1 MAGHSKWAN
10 IKHRKGAQDKKRGK
24 VFTKLIREITIA
36 AKLGGEDPDSNP
48 RLRTAIDKAFTEN
61 MPKDTIQRAIKRGAK
76 NDANDNLEEIRYE
89 GYGPCGIA
97 VILDCLTDNKNRTV
111 AEIRHAFTKAGGNL
125 GTEGSVAYLFQSKG
139 IIHVPLKNQNENEIM
154 ELAINAGAEDIHI
167 TDDDQY
173 FQIITPPEDLEIV
186 KNALLGAGLPLQQS
200 EVELIASNTV
210 DIDDLENAKKIT
222 RFLNELDDL
231 DDVQNI
237 YANVTIEKHIAEK
250 LAE

>member
-36 AKLGGEDPDSNP
+36 AKLGGEDLGSNP
-48 RLRTAIDKAFTEN
+48 RLRTAVDKAFAGN
-61 MPKDTIQRAIKRGAK
+61 MPKDTIQRAIKRGAR

-125 GTEGSVAYLFQSKG
+125 GTEGSVAYSFHSKG
-139 IIHVPLKNQNENEIM
+139 VIELPFKGQDENKIM
-154 ELAINAGAEDIHI
+154 ELAIEAGAEDI
-167 TDDDQY
+167 
-173 FQIITPPEDLEIV
+173 QILEDGVLQVISASEDLEAV
-186 KNALLGAGLPLQQS
+186 KKSLLDAGLTLEQS
-200 EVELIASNTV
+200 DITLLATNTV
-210 DIDDLENAKKIT
+210 NITDLETAKKIV
-222 RFLNELDDL
+222 RFLNALDDL

-237 YANVTIEKHIAEK
+237 YSNVNIEKNI
-250 LAE
+250 LDQING

>member
-24 VFTKLIREITIA
+24 IFTKLIREITIA

-48 RLRTAIDKAFTEN
+48 RLRTAIDKAFAGN
-61 MPKDTIQRAIKRGAK
+61 MPKDTIQRAIKRGAR
-76 NDANDNLEEIRYE
+76 NDANDNLEEVRYE

-125 GTEGSVAYLFQSKG
+125 GTEGSVAYLFQQKG
-139 IIHVPLKNQNENEIM
+139 IIDISVNGLDENKIM
-154 ELAINAGAEDIHI
+154 ELTIDAGAEDINTI
-167 TDDDQY
+167 ENKY
-173 FQIITPPEDLEIV
+173 FQVITAPEDLNAI
-186 KNALLGAGLPLQQS
+186 KNKLMNAGLSLEQS
-200 EVELIASNTV
+200 DVMLLASNMIDINDIAS
-210 DIDDLENAKKIT
+210 AKKIVQ
-222 RFLNELDDL
+222 FLNNLDDL

-237 YANVTIEKHIAEK
+237 YSNVNIEQNVLEK
-250 LAE
+250 ING

>member
-36 AKLGGEDPDSNP
+36 AKLGGEDLGSNP
-48 RLRTAIDKAFTEN
+48 RLRTAVDKAFAGN
-61 MPKDTIQRAIKRGAK
+61 MPKDTIQRAIKRGAR

-89 GYGPCGIA
+89 GYGSCGIA

-139 IIHVPLKNQNENEIM
+139 VIELPFEGQDENKIM
-154 ELAINAGAEDIHI
+154 ELAIDAGAEDI
-167 TDDDQY
+167 
-173 FQIITPPEDLEIV
+173 QILEDGVLQVISTPEDLEAV
-186 KNALLGAGLPLQQS
+186 KKSLLDAGLTLEQS
-200 EVELIASNTV
+200 
-210 DIDDLENAKKIT
+210 DITLLATNRVNITDLETAKKIV
-222 RFLNELDDL
+222 RFLNALDDL
-231 DDVQNI
+231 DDVQHI
-237 YANVTIEKHIAEK
+237 YSNVNIEKDI
-250 LAE
+250 LDQING